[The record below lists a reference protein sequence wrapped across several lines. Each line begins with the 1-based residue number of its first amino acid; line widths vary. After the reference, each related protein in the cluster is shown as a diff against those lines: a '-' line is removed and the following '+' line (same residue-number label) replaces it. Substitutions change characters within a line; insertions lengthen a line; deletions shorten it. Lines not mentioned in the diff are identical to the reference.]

1 MTQHHLYPERTIR
14 RRKTLTT
21 PARLERVPTRLRFPG
36 ALTIDDE
43 SGALIDL
50 VGGRDVAQ
58 ALDYIDVGAWF

>member
-1 MTQHHLYPERTIR
+1 MSQHLSQSSHAARGR
-14 RRKTLTT
+14 RALTP
-21 PARLERVPTRLRFPG
+21 PARLERIPTRLRFPG

-50 VGGRDVAQ
+50 VAGRDVAQ